1 MALTY
6 ITKAAEAA
14 SKRNQQTAAMIQQI
28 TKRAAD
34 KQAAKNAKA
43 DAIVQ
48 EGRQYGNDF
57 YKLYDEQEKSGIVSW
72 NSGASALVGRLASE
86 QEELYTKAF
95 GSNGTPELRNEFR
108 IKQSRDKQVL
118 SSIGQWASLSNQNSK
133 AMSSNQDA
141 HEQNIDLGRMTRGN
155 DTEKYE
161 FAQNMQNNRYSNYD
175 FQIDESGNVVL
186 NATAADADGNIIR
199 QQSRNLSAD
208 VANNT
213 AGNTWYSSIEED
225 DLLQNSLGK
234 RWNDKVNGYSNLFS
248 PIDRTV
254 KKWDKDLGK
263 TTETKVKVYDPA
275 KIKSGL
281 LTTYSSR
288 LDAEIRGPGFEKTWD
303 QLWRNGYLRDD
314 NGTALAEGEISWR
327 DVRKISTMNPQQW
340 SEYASELTGG
350 GDVNAD
356 GVVNEEDKK
365 LLLSNVDNAAK
376 IGLAN
381 YYSEEMAPQEDQVIS
396 VNVQGQKPAGT
407 TGAKPKPLTQ
417 NQIIALESKAPVY
430 QKLRTEAVDISK
442 LPNQTPEDQE
452 ARASRIADDLNNNNS
467 VMGNTVKYVPGYK
480 LNKELIAKQEKVD
493 EDGNAIID
501 EKTGKPIMEDVERYP
516 GKAAVGNP
524 YAIYKVKTVNTVNRQ
539 KGEPAQTPDYEEIMT
554 TDNVL
559 STNSTDLTSYM
570 SGAQGIETNEQ
581 TYLRSKFDSIDE
593 KNKIKAYDTKEEADA
608 AAKKSGGS
616 VIVGT
621 GKNKGKFIV
630 K

>member
-6 ITKAAEAA
+6 ITKAAEAT
-14 SKRNQQTAAMIQQI
+14 SRRNQQTAAMIQQI

-57 YKLYDEQEKSGIVSW
+57 YSLYDEQEKSGIVSW
-72 NSGASALVGRLASE
+72 NSGASELVGKLASE
-86 QEELYTKAF
+86 QEELYSRAF

-108 IKQSRDKQVL
+108 VKQSRDKQVL
-118 SSIGQWASLSNQNSK
+118 SSIGQWAALSNQNAK
-133 AMSSNQDA
+133 AMISNQDA

-175 FQIDESGNVVL
+175 FQIDESGNVIL
-186 NATAADADGNIIR
+186 NAAAMDADGNIIR

-225 DLLQNSLGK
+225 DLLQNSLGA
-234 RWNDKVNGYSNLFS
+234 RWNDNVNGYSNLFT
-248 PIDRTV
+248 PVERTV

-263 TTETKVKVYDPA
+263 TTETKVTSYDPA
-275 KIKSGL
+275 KIKTGL

-314 NGTALAEGEISWR
+314 NGTQLAEGEISWK
-327 DVRKISTMNPQQW
+327 DVRKISTMNNQQW
-340 SEYASELTGG
+340 SEYASGLTGG
-350 GDVNAD
+350 GDIDGD

-365 LLLSNVDNAAK
+365 LLLSNIDNAAK
-376 IGLAN
+376 VGLAN
-381 YYSEEMAPQEDQVIS
+381 YYSEEMGPQEDKVIS

-430 QKLRTEAVDISK
+430 QKLRTEAVNISK
-442 LPNQTPEDQE
+442 LPNQTPEEQE
-452 ARASRIADDLNNNNS
+452 ARATRIADDLNNNNAT
-467 VMGNTVKYVPGYK
+467 MGNTHKYVTGYQLNEK
-480 LNKELIAKQEKVD
+480 LTAKQEKKD
-493 EDGNAIID
+493 ENEEVMYDDKGNV
-501 EKTGKPIMEDVERYP
+501 IMEDVERYT
-516 GKAAVGNP
+516 GKDAVGSP
-524 YAIYKVKTVNTVNRQ
+524 YAIYKVRMVNTVNRQ
-539 KGEPAQTPDYEEIMT
+539 KGEPAQTPEYEEIMT

-570 SGAQGIETNEQ
+570 SGAQGLETNEQ
-581 TYLRSKFDSIDE
+581 TYLRSKFASIDE

-608 AAKKSGGS
+608 AAKKNGGS

>member
-14 SKRNQQTAAMIQQI
+14 SKRNQQTAVMIQQI

-34 KQAAKNAKA
+34 KQAAENAKA

-57 YKLYDEQEKSGIVSW
+57 YALYDEQEKSGTVAW
-72 NSGASALVGRLASE
+72 NSGASELVGRLASE
-86 QEELYTKAF
+86 QEELYYKAF
-95 GSNGTPELRNEFR
+95 TAGGTPELRNQFR
-108 IKQSRDKQVL
+108 IKQSRDRQVL
-118 SSIGQWASLSNQNSK
+118 SSIGQWAALSNQNSK
-133 AMSSNQDA
+133 DMIANEDA

-155 DTEKYE
+155 DTDKYA

-175 FQIDESGNVVL
+175 FQIDESGNVIL
-186 NATAADADGNIIR
+186 NASARDADGNILR
-199 QQSRNLSAD
+199 EQNRNLSAD

-213 AGNTWYSSIEED
+213 AGNTWYSSIGED

-234 RWNDKVNGYSNLFS
+234 RWNDNVNGYSNLFT

-275 KIKSGL
+275 KIKTGL

-314 NGTALAEGEISWR
+314 NGTALAEGEISWK
-327 DVRKISTMNPQQW
+327 DIRKISTMNSNQW

-350 GDVNAD
+350 GDINAD

-376 IGLAN
+376 VGLAN
-381 YYSEEMAPQEDQVIS
+381 YYSEEMAPQEDQVVS
-396 VNVQGQKPAGT
+396 VNVQGQKPNDGSVAQG
-407 TGAKPKPLTQ
+407 KPLTQ
-417 NQIIALESKAPVY
+417 DQKIKLESKAPVY

-452 ARASRIADDLNNNNS
+452 ARASRIVKDLNNNNS
-467 VMGNTVKYVPGYK
+467 TMGNTFKYVAGYN
-480 LNKELIAKQEKVD
+480 LNKELMAKQEKLD
-493 EDGNAIID
+493 EDGDVILD
-501 EKTGKPIMEDVERYP
+501 KTGKPVMENVERYP
-516 GKAAVGNP
+516 GKAAVGSP
-524 YAIYKVKTVNTVNRQ
+524 YAIYKVKMVNTVNRQ

-581 TYLRSKFDSIDE
+581 TYLRSKFASIDK

>member
-14 SKRNQQTAAMIQQI
+14 TRRNQQTAVMIQQI

-34 KQAAKNAKA
+34 KQAAENARA

-57 YKLYDEQEKSGIVSW
+57 YKLYDEQEKSGVVSW
-72 NSGASALVGRLASE
+72 NSGASKLVGKLASE
-86 QEELYTKAF
+86 QEDLYARAF
-95 GSNGTPELRNEFR
+95 GANGTPELRNEFR
-108 IKQSRDKQVL
+108 VKQSRDKQIL
-118 SSIGQWASLSNQNSK
+118 SNIGQWAALSNQNSK
-133 AMSSNQDA
+133 DMVANQDA

-155 DTEKYE
+155 DTDKYA

-175 FQIDESGNVVL
+175 FQIDESGNVIL
-186 NATAADADGNIIR
+186 NASAIDADGNITR
-199 QQSRNLSAD
+199 EQSRNLSAD

-213 AGNTWYSSIEED
+213 AGNTWYSSIGED
-225 DLLQNSLGK
+225 DLLQNVLGE
-234 RWNDKVNGYSNLFS
+234 RWNNKVSGYGNLFT
-248 PIDRTV
+248 PVERTE
-254 KKWDKDLGK
+254 KKWDKDLGR
-263 TTETKVKVYDPA
+263 TTETKVMTYDPA
-275 KIKSGL
+275 KIKTGL

-288 LDAEIRGPGFEKTWD
+288 LDAEIRGAGFEKTWD

-314 NGTALAEGEISWR
+314 NGTPLAEGEISWR
-327 DVRKISTMNPQQW
+327 DVRKISTMNAQQW
-340 SEYASELTGG
+340 SEYASGLTGG

-365 LLLSNVDNAAK
+365 LLLNNIDNTAK

-381 YYSEEMAPQEDQVIS
+381 YYSEEMGPQEDKVVS
-396 VNVQGQKPAGT
+396 VNVQGQKPAGS
-407 TGAKPKPLTQ
+407 TGSKSKPLTQ
-417 NQIIALESKAPVY
+417 NQRIELESKAPVY

-442 LPNQTPEDQE
+442 MPNQSPEQQE
-452 ARASRIADDLNNNNS
+452 ARVNRIADDLNNNNS
-467 VMGNTVKYVPGYK
+467 IMGNTFKYVPGYK
-480 LNKELIAKQEKVD
+480 LNKDLIALQEKVD
-493 EDGNAIID
+493 ENGNVVID
-501 EKTGKPIMEDVERYP
+501 DKTGKPVMEKVERYP
-516 GKAAVGNP
+516 GKTAVSSP
-524 YAIYKVKTVNTVNRQ
+524 YAIYKVKMKNTVNRQ
-539 KGEPAQTPDYEEIMT
+539 KGEPAQTPEYEEIMT

-570 SGAQGIETNEQ
+570 AGAQGLETNEQ
-581 TYLRSKFDSIDE
+581 TYLRSKFASIDE